1 MWTLWN
7 IKNHKRYISELY
19 SFVEVCVRV
28 WKIHVEN
35 LTFTLVY
42 KKKKSLKLT
51 TDQENKIMK

>member
-42 KKKKSLKLT
+42 KKKKIIKT
-51 TDQENKIMK
+51 NHWPRE